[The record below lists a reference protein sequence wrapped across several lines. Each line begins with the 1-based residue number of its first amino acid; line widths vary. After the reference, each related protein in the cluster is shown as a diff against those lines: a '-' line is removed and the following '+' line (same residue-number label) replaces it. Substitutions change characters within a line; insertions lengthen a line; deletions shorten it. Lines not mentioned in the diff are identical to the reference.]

1 MSAARGEIA
10 RGKSSGQSEGH
21 HPNEP
26 QCCSFFTA
34 IPWLVYVVLSRE
46 EKEEVLANI
55 KALKIET
62 LARCKDLNSQYILC
76 S

>member
-1 MSAARGEIA
+1 MLLV
-10 RGKSSGQSEGH
+10 QS
-21 HPNEP
+21 
-26 QCCSFFTA
+26 A